1 MEKINEFKQY
11 FTETVY
17 KPLNDLINTTSM
29 FIASIKNNDE
39 VQLHVTYEMMIINQF
54 ELFNRTTD
62 LVDKMIAAKDKYNMR
77 NELIDIKEENND
89 NDNDDDD
96 FENLINIQMIKILFY
111 AKNVQE
117 KLEQHDLRNAANNL
131 KQLINLFRTFFQ
143 DMHEIYKY
151 IILK

>member
-39 VQLHVTYEMMIINQF
+39 LQLHVTYEIIIINQF

-77 NELIDIKEENND
+77 NELIDISEENDD
-89 NDNDDDD
+89 NDDDDD
-96 FENLINIQMIKILFY
+96 FENLINRQMIKMLFY

-143 DMHEIYKY
+143 DIHEIYKY

>member
-1 MEKINEFKQY
+1 MEINEFKQY

-29 FIASIKNNDE
+29 FVASIKNNDE
-39 VQLHVTYEMMIINQF
+39 LQLHVTYEIMMINQF

-77 NELIDIKEENND
+77 NELIDISEEND
-89 NDNDDDD
+89 NNDDDD
-96 FENLINIQMIKILFY
+96 FENLINKQMIKILYY
-111 AKNVQE
+111 AKSTQE